1 MTELELSVFTIPQQ
15 RGVPLADLLEARQ
28 RIAEQVVM
36 SIRRLRLLD
45 VSWGEIA
52 RQLGMPK
59 TTIYRQFKHVDGWD
73 IGLRRDGRFV
83 CMGSGIQFGAN
94 DEDLA
99 LTSAD
104 RMVLGEWVE
113 AQDDVVGT
121 S

>member
-1 MTELELSVFTIPQQ
+1 MTALELPVSAILQQ
-15 RGVPLADLLEARQ
+15 RKVPLADLMEARQ

-59 TTIYRQFKHVDGWD
+59 STIYDQFKHVDGWD

-83 CMGSGIQFGAN
+83 CMGSGIQFGA
-94 DEDLA
+94 DDGDLV
-99 LTSAD
+99 LTPAD

-113 AQDDVVGT
+113 AQGDVVGT
-121 S
+121 P